1 MSGNKIAYDVV
12 EESNYTLY
20 DENDTYYN
28 YNDENGD
35 SVRDEM
41 FEYVTE
47 GVLLTSISVLG
58 LIGNILAMYVLL
70 RPSLRGIFSN
80 ILTGLASFDAL
91 FLATLPFTFGLPILS
106 PYYRASYLYCPIF
119 SKLFVVPVKMLHIL
133 ALYNR
138 LGLSLYLQD
147 HMFVH
152 IMPVSYGLTLT
163 FRLGS
168 VLATLSVT
176 LERFFA
182 IVLPLKD
189 VRRFKKWL
197 IPGSII
203 ITGKVVQTHFYND
216 VVDNFTVKIL

>member
-1 MSGNKIAYDVV
+1 MSGNNITYDLG

-119 SKLFVVPVKMLHIL
+119 PNLFVLRFMFHIQ

-138 LGLSLYLQD
+138 LGLYLYLQD

-203 ITGKVVQTHFYND
+203 ITGNVV
-216 VVDNFTVKIL
+216 

>member
-1 MSGNKIAYDVV
+1 MRSSLQHFHSHLDCLYYLHTIGQVTFIVQYAQ
-12 EESNYTLY
+12 NYL
-20 DENDTYYN
+20 
-28 YNDENGD
+28 
-35 SVRDEM
+35 
-41 FEYVTE
+41 FAFQAI
-47 GVLLTSISVLG
+47 VLH
-58 LIGNILAMYVLL
+58 MQ
-70 RPSLRGIFSN
+70 
-80 ILTGLASFDAL
+80 
-91 FLATLPFTFGLPILS
+91 
-106 PYYRASYLYCPIF
+106 
-119 SKLFVVPVKMLHIL
+119 

-203 ITGKVVQTHFYND
+203 ITGNV
-216 VVDNFTVKIL
+216 L

>member
-1 MSGNKIAYDVV
+1 MQYSQNH
-12 EESNYTLY
+12 
-20 DENDTYYN
+20 
-28 YNDENGD
+28 
-35 SVRDEM
+35 
-41 FEYVTE
+41 
-47 GVLLTSISVLG
+47 
-58 LIGNILAMYVLL
+58 
-70 RPSLRGIFSN
+70 
-80 ILTGLASFDAL
+80 L
-91 FLATLPFTFGLPILS
+91 FL
-106 PYYRASYLYCPIF
+106 
-119 SKLFVVPVKMLHIL
+119 HIKT
-133 ALYNR
+133 LYNR
-138 LGLSLYLQD
+138 LGLYLYLQD

-203 ITGKVVQTHFYND
+203 ITGNVVQTHFYND
-216 VVDNFTVKIL
+216 VVDNLIITVKNILKT